1 MRQTDDITKLLKR
14 WEYDSSHTVRRI
26 RTSTGR
32 EILQVR
38 LPLGIEQYEINGR
51 PDGKRPQGC
60 ESWLRYYQ
68 KKARLFGREF
78 VLEEKECEH
87 LQSEGI
93 LFYYRYLL
101 FFQIGDYELCARDT
115 FRNLRLLK
123 FVSKHAGQ
131 RENAE
136 ALEQYRPYILR
147 MHIMA
152 RTLHRLKKRK
162 DIRTAIRNLERGIA
176 IIREL
181 PGIEGNSI
189 FDYERERS
197 VKSLEDLI
205 RQLKSQLP
213 VSKRDLLQRQMEEA
227 ISKEDYEKAANI
239 RDQLKK
245 LTKG

>member
-1 MRQTDDITKLLKR
+1 MRQADDITSLLKR
-14 WEYDSSHTVRRI
+14 WEYDSGRTVRRI
-26 RTSTGR
+26 RATNGR
-32 EILQVR
+32 EVLQVR

-68 KKARLFGREF
+68 KKARVFGREF
-78 VLEEKECEH
+78 VLEEKECDH

-115 FRNLRLLK
+115 SRNLRLLG
-123 FVSKHAGQ
+123 FVSQHAAK
-131 RENAE
+131 REQAE

-147 MHIMA
+147 MYIMA

-162 DIRTAIRNLERGIA
+162 DIRTALRNLERGIDMV
-176 IIREL
+176 RGL
-181 PGIEGNSI
+181 PGIEGNTI
-189 FDYERERS
+189 FDFERERS
-197 VKSLEDLI
+197 IKSLEDLI

-213 VSKRDLLQRQMEEA
+213 VSKRDVLKRQMEEA
-227 ISKEDYEKAANI
+227 ISREDYEKAATI

-245 LTKG
+245 MTRG